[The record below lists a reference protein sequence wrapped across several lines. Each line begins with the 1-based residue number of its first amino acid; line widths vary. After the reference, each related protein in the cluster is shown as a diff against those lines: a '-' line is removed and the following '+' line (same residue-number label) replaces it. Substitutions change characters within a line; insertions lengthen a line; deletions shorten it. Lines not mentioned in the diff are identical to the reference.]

1 MSITK
6 DEILSRVKNILA
18 KILNT
23 DEDKITLEKKL
34 VADLGAESLDLV
46 TLLVELEDAFDKKI
60 TNEEAEKLVTVSDVV
75 TFIQSKLNS
84 GEVN

>member
-1 MSITK
+1 MSITN

-18 KILNT
+18 AVLNT
-23 DEDKITLEKKL
+23 DEDQITPEKKL

-75 TFIQSKLNS
+75 TFIQSKLSS
-84 GEVN
+84 GEAN